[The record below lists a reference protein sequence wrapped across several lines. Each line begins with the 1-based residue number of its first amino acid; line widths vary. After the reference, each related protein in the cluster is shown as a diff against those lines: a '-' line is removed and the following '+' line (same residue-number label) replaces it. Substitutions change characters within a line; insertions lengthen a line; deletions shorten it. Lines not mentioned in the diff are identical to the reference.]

1 MKHLLS
7 VKSVFALPMF
17 PLITRRRWERNVY
30 VPRRA
35 IISGTVV
42 STEHSRIQRVCILS
56 NSNYFSLLTT
66 SDSKDESFLI
76 SKVSKPFKFSYDAE
90 KASLTRPLGILLTLL
105 LVPLLF
111 LMVLSVFK
119 LPLVP
124 AMLVLTILS
133 GVLVLVF
140 VVLPLRKA
148 SLV

>member
-1 MKHLLS
+1 M
-7 VKSVFALPMF
+7 
-17 PLITRRRWERNVY
+17 
-30 VPRRA
+30 
-35 IISGTVV
+35 
-42 STEHSRIQRVCILS
+42 
-56 NSNYFSLLTT
+56 
-66 SDSKDESFLI
+66 DESFLI

-124 AMLVLTILS
+124 AMLVLTLLS

-140 VVLPLRKA
+140 VVLPLRKV